1 MKTIEAVIE
10 LGSTGIRLMVC
21 EVDTNSKWKIIDK
34 SALPVSLGWDVFTTG
49 SVSRDSLLQCIH
61 IFNSFREQLEGWNIK
76 PFQVRTIATSALRE
90 AQNKDSF
97 IDRILVKTGF
107 PIKLVD
113 GIEESRLVYLA
124 VSDALRQEIP
134 KHQNKNSVIL
144 EIGGGSTEVMFLS
157 RGKIVTVHSLRL
169 GTVLID
175 QYIKSMGGSKSDTK
189 RYLETYINNAGVN
202 FNIGSGLKKIHH
214 LITIG
219 FDAQVIAKQI
229 GTPLGKKTW
238 SIPRERYYSF
248 VEEVEQLSLSELV
261 SKFQIEYNDI
271 RMLPVS
277 ILIYKIFLDLTK
289 AEEIIVS
296 DTTIREGLFISKFSE
311 NAQLDSSFFS
321 QILASALRIGKRY
334 KIDEAHAQYVKNMSL
349 KIYDAMGS
357 EMGLQN
363 DSRLILEIAALL
375 HDVGTFIREAD
386 HELHSQYII
395 THSNIFG
402 LEKQTLN
409 IIALIA
415 RYHRGSITL
424 PDDDEFLTLPRK
436 DRMKVLK
443 LSAIL
448 RVADALDRG
457 HSQRITNVSI
467 SLRETMLVIE
477 LKKARDTNLEKQA
490 ISEKSDLFESVFGY
504 TVLLS

>member
-1 MKTIEAVIE
+1 MKTLEAVVE

-21 EVDTNSKWKIIDK
+21 EVDAKGRWKIVDK
-34 SALPVSLGWDVFTTG
+34 SELPVSLGWDVFTTG
-49 SVSRDSLLQCIH
+49 SISRDSLLQCIQ
-61 IFNSFREQLEGWNIK
+61 IFTSFREQLEGWCIK

-97 IDRILVKTGF
+97 LDRILVKTGF

-124 VSDALRQEIP
+124 VSNILREEIP
-134 KHQNKNSVIL
+134 KYQNKNSVIL
-144 EIGGGSTEVMFLS
+144 EIGGGSTEVMFLN
-157 RGKIVTVHSLRL
+157 RGKILTVHSLRL
-169 GTVLID
+169 GTVIID
-175 QYIKSMGGSKSDTK
+175 QYIKSMGGSRSDTK
-189 RYLETYINNAGVN
+189 HYLETYINNAGVN

-214 LITIG
+214 FVTIG
-219 FDAQVIAKQI
+219 SDAQIIAKSI
-229 GTPLGKKTW
+229 GKPLGKRTW
-238 SIPRERYYSF
+238 SISRETYYAF
-248 VEEVEQLSLSELV
+248 AEDVDQLSLNELV
-261 SKFQIEYNDI
+261 DKFQVEYNDL

-277 ILIYKIFLDLTK
+277 ILVYKLFLDLTK

-296 DTTIREGLFISKFSE
+296 DTNIREGLFVSKYAKD
-311 NAQLDSSFFS
+311 AQLESSFFS
-321 QILASALRIGKRY
+321 QILTSAVRIGKRY

-349 KIYDAMGS
+349 QIYDAMGS

-363 DSRLILEIAALL
+363 DARLILEIAALL

-395 THSNIFG
+395 SHSNIFG
-402 LEKQTLN
+402 LEKPTLH

-415 RYHRGSITL
+415 RYHRGSVTL
-424 PDDDEFLTLPRK
+424 PDDEEFLLLPRK

-457 HSQRITNVSI
+457 HSQRISNVSI
-467 SLRETMLVIE
+467 SLRETMLVLE
-477 LKKARDTNLEKQA
+477 LQNIKDVKLEKQA
-490 ISEKSDLFESVFGY
+490 IAEKSDLFESVFGY
-504 TVLLS
+504 TVLLT